1 MRKHL
6 IQFYVHLIMDGCSCR
21 VIKPV
26 PVVSFPLSS
35 VGKLGEGLKTSLH
48 FVYVHMCKIE
58 YGTENS
64 GAIKL
69 LGSGDSYD

>member
-1 MRKHL
+1 MSKNL
-6 IQFYVHLIMDGCSCR
+6 IQFYVHIIMDGCICWG
-21 VIKPV
+21 IKPV

-35 VGKLGEGLKTSLH
+35 VGKLGEGLKISLH
-48 FVYVHMCKIE
+48 FVYVHMRTSG